1 MDGICKLSFGVDI
14 DSSSNTNY
22 IGEEPS
28 LAIAFDTSISA
39 LLVRFSGVTWKL
51 KRYFNILSEA
61 TLKTSIKTLDDFIS
75 KVIQRRKQE
84 ISLQNNYVKPDLL
97 SRFIALTEEQPE
109 KYSDMYLRDI
119 LLSLMLAGRDTTSVA
134 LCWFFHLLCK
144 NPGVEEKLLQEIHA
158 VVKENENKCVNI
170 EESIIMFSQSL
181 THTELNQ
188 MHYLHAALSETLR
201 LYPTVPMDGREVA
214 SDDILPDGFKV
225 KKGEMV
231 YYVPYSMGRMTYLWG
246 SDAEVFR
253 PERWLHNGIFQ
264 PQSPFKFTAFHAGPR
279 ICR

>member
-14 DSSSNTNY
+14 NSSSNTNY

-28 LAIAFDTSISA
+28 LAIAFDTTITS
-39 LLVRFSGVTWKL
+39 LLGRFFGVTWKL

-61 TLKTSIKTLDDFIS
+61 TLKTSIKTVDDFIS

-84 ISLQNNYVKPDLL
+84 ISLHNNYVKPDLL

-144 NPGVEEKLLQEIHA
+144 NPGVEEKLVQEIHD

-181 THTELNQ
+181 THTELNK

-201 LYPTVPMDGREVA
+201 LYPPVPMVRH
-214 SDDILPDGFKV
+214 
-225 KKGEMV
+225 
-231 YYVPYSMGRMTYLWG
+231 
-246 SDAEVFR
+246 
-253 PERWLHNGIFQ
+253 LHFFHQATIF
-264 PQSPFKFTAFHAGPR
+264 
-279 ICR
+279 